1 MLCVCWKYW
10 DLKHI
15 RVPVRNTEI
24 EWKGKLAEGNKNILN
39 ISTLHL
45 NLKLLVIKGY
55 LCFAD
60 DVSGHLFPV
69 PSSAIPVFPERDG
82 LRERRVRRSSA
93 IAARRTLPDLQKRAV
108 SVKLPCNGDVTLW
121 KACSRSCNSVIC
133 RLHNSL
139 WVCFMPQH
147 TPYWKSKGTIWCWR
161 FSEITFWLTFTFL
174 PQS

>member
-15 RVPVRNTEI
+15 RVPVRNIAI
-24 EWKGKLAEGNKNILN
+24 ELKGKLGEGNKNILN

-55 LCFAD
+55 RYFVAFLGCPA
-60 DVSGHLFPV
+60 LP
-69 PSSAIPVFPERDG
+69 IPVLQERDG
-82 LRERRVRRSSA
+82 PRERRVRRSLA
-93 IAARRTLPDLQKRAV
+93 IAAHRTLTDLQKRAV
-108 SVKLPCNGDVTLW
+108 SVKLPCNGDVTLQ

-133 RLHNSL
+133 RSHNSL

-147 TPYWKSKGTIWCWR
+147 PPW
-161 FSEITFWLTFTFL
+161 SEKVLFGVEDF
-174 PQS
+174 QK